1 MSQILQLST
10 SPNQSIQAA
19 LNANGGSLTL
29 NLRLYY
35 NTQGNFWVMDISDQA
50 MNRLVSSV
58 PLITGVW
65 PAANILGPYDY
76 LKIGSAFVINQSGT
90 AQENPDDSDLGTDFL
105 LLWDD
110 NGTVAG

>member
-1 MSQILQLST
+1 MSQIVQLST
-10 SPNQSIQAA
+10 APNQSLQVA
-19 LNANGGSLTL
+19 LNVNGTSLTL

-35 NTQGNFWVMDISDQA
+35 NTQGRFWVMDISDQQG
-50 MNRLVSSV
+50 NPLVRSV
-58 PLITGVW
+58 PLITGYW

-90 AQENPDDSDLGTDFL
+90 SQENPDDTDLGTDFL

-110 NGTVAG
+110 NGTVAA